1 MRYGITFRDIY
12 TVYTIFGCW
21 LFTDRVKLIQAKDLL
36 REQIKHHQRRVY
48 DRKRW
53 NERLKRSKSVEETA
67 QNRLGFGIKVKWN
80 SSKLHGWYLRL
91 VDDTRYFR
99 MICFDLSPQRSNNLA
114 EQQRPTERKILLA
127 KRQTVIIIGRGKV
140 ISARCLLPP
149 RNW

>member
-36 REQIKHHQRRVY
+36 REQIKDHQRRVY

-67 QNRLGFGIKVKWN
+67 QNRLGFGIKVK
-80 SSKLHGWYLRL
+80 
-91 VDDTRYFR
+91 
-99 MICFDLSPQRSNNLA
+99 
-114 EQQRPTERKILLA
+114 
-127 KRQTVIIIGRGKV
+127 
-140 ISARCLLPP
+140 
-149 RNW
+149 